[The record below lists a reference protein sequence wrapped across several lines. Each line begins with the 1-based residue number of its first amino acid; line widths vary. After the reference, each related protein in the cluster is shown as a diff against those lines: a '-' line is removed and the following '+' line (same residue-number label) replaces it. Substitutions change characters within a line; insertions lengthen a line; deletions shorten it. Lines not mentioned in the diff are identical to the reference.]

1 MFVSENIIAEAM
13 KINHRYESLHA
24 AVSVLSILLLAYSC
38 SYPHMYHSPN
48 MMSVPLFKDK
58 AEFSFMPAASF
69 GTVFTSFEMQG
80 AFSLPGHIALG
91 ANLFTGGRD
100 NSENTYEDFSKYN
113 YFEGFGGF
121 YTSFRDIGVF
131 EIYAGYGEGVEKHTF
146 AYNDWDW
153 GGGGWV
159 QDGNAEMKFS
169 GLFLQPDVGIRTK
182 NIEAAFSVRLSRID
196 FKDVTYSGTVY
207 RLDELQDLNL
217 DRTSWLMEPGF
228 TFRGGY
234 DPVKFQVQ
242 VVFSPNLSNPDQQ
255 FEHFRFNMGVNIRFG
270 CKKNLK
276 DGEIQNP

>member
-1 MFVSENIIAEAM
+1 MFFREKLIIQAM
-13 KINHRYESLHA
+13 KIKVRTVKLQA
-24 AVSVLSILLLAYSC
+24 AFSVLSILVLVSSC

-48 MMSVPLFKDK
+48 MMSVPLFNDK

-91 ANLFTGGRD
+91 ANFLTGGRN
-100 NSENTYEDFSKYN
+100 NSETTYEDFSKYN

-131 EIYAGYGEGVEKHTF
+131 EIYAGYGKGGESHTF

-159 QDGNAEMKFS
+159 QDGTAEMKFS
-169 GLFLQPDVGIRTK
+169 GLFLQPDVGIRMK
-182 NIEAAFSVRLSRID
+182 NIEAAFSLRISRID
-196 FKDVTYSGTVY
+196 FREVTYYGTVY
-207 RLDELQDLNL
+207 RLDELQDLKFN
-217 DRTSWLMEPGF
+217 RTSWLMEPGI

-234 DPVKFQVQ
+234 DPVKFQIQ
-242 VVFSPNLSNPDQQ
+242 AVFSPNLSNPNQQ

-270 CKKNLK
+270 GKKNLK

>member
-1 MFVSENIIAEAM
+1 M
-13 KINHRYESLHA
+13 KIYHHIANLHV
-24 AVSVLSILLLAYSC
+24 AVSALSILLLAGSC

-48 MMSVPLFKDK
+48 MMSVPLFNDK

-80 AFSLPGHIALG
+80 AVSLPGHIALG

-100 NSENTYEDFSKYN
+100 NSEDTYDDFSKYN
-113 YFEGFGGF
+113 FFEGFGGF
-121 YTSFRDIGVF
+121 YTTFSDKGVF
-131 EIYAGYGEGVEKHTF
+131 EIYAGYGEGGENHTF

-159 QDGNAEMKFS
+159 QDGTAEMKFS
-169 GLFLQPDVGIRTK
+169 SLFLQPDVGIRMK
-182 NIEAAFSVRLSRID
+182 NIEAAFSLRLSRIN
-196 FKDVTYSGTVY
+196 FKEVTYSGTVY
-207 RLDELQDLNL
+207 RLDELQDLSTN
-217 DRTSWLMEPGF
+217 RISWLMEPGF

-270 CKKNLK
+270 GKKNQYA
-276 DGEIQNP
+276 GEIQNP